1 MNRRVEIP
9 KTITRKEFIV
19 GMTALPIKAKPF
31 DYRSIKNQSAMWI
44 WKDRVL
50 NPESI
55 GKFSRRNSIDTL
67 FLYIT
72 PDSCKALTNKD
83 PSALAAIAEMRGE
96 NRKIFALVGEPNWSW
111 GVNEIPVHVSLIL
124 NIFKNSRIF
133 DGIQFDIE
141 PHSLVDW
148 GSEDSRTKLMDGLI
162 QFYEFIRER
171 TGNIRIE
178 ITVNPSYSSLYIGSR
193 SFLER
198 ILEHV
203 DAISIMAYRKG
214 IDRAIEWASTSI
226 QIAEDNNKN
235 WRMGLSI
242 DVEEP
247 NISWRNSNPSELK
260 VITEELRETLRHRWH
275 SGNFLGIAYHDYD
288 GLKKLL
294 KKV

>member
-1 MNRRVEIP
+1 MA
-9 KTITRKEFIV
+9 
-19 GMTALPIKAKPF
+19 GMTLLPIIAYH
-31 DYRSIKNQSAMWI
+31 DEHSTLKNQSAMWI

-50 NPESI
+50 NPEGI

-72 PDSCKALTNKD
+72 PDSCRALLNKD
-83 PSALAAIAEMRGE
+83 PSALTAIAEMKGE
-96 NRKIFALVGEPNWSW
+96 NRKIFALVGEPDWSW
-111 GVNEIPVHVSLIL
+111 GVSEIPVHVSLII
-124 NIFKNSRIF
+124 NILKHSSIF

-162 QFYEFIRER
+162 QFYKFIRER
-171 TGNIRIE
+171 AENIHIE
-178 ITVNPSYSSLYIGSR
+178 VTINPSYSGLYMGSR

-214 IDRAIEWASTSI
+214 IDRAIEWASPSI
-226 QIAEDNNKN
+226 QIAEDNNKS
-235 WRMGLSI
+235 WRMGLSV
-242 DVEEP
+242 DDEEP
-247 NISWRNSNPSELK
+247 DISWRNLNPSELK
-260 VITEELRETLRHRWH
+260 AVTEELRETLRHRWH
-275 SGNFLGIAYHDYD
+275 SGMFLGIVYHDYD

-294 KKV
+294 KKARMEFP